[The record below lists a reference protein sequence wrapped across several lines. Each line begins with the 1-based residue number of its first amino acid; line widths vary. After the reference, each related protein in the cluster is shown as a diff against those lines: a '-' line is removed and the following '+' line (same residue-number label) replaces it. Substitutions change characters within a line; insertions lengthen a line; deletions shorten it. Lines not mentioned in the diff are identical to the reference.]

1 MQMVRVNITVRL
13 KDPKEALAFMNF
25 SKRYT
30 EADFQNGLTIGHIS
44 TLYGLDD
51 SMGYGE
57 IVAFALDDIKDD
69 LVEYRENGDI
79 ETIVD
84 VEYN

>member
-13 KDPKEALAFMNF
+13 KDPKEALAFMRF
-25 SKRYT
+25 SNRYT
-30 EADFQNGLTIGHIS
+30 EADFQDGITIGHIS

-51 SMGYGE
+51 SMTYEE
-57 IVAFALDDIKDD
+57 IVAFSLDDIKDD
-69 LVEYRENGDI
+69 LVEYREKGNI
-79 ETIVD
+79 ETLVD

>member
-1 MQMVRVNITVRL
+1 MKMVRVNITVRL
-13 KDPKEALAFMNF
+13 KDPKEALAFMRF

-51 SMGYGE
+51 SMTYGE
-57 IVAFALDDIKDD
+57 IVAFALDDAKDD
-69 LVEYRENGDI
+69 LAEYREKGDI
-79 ETIVD
+79 ETLVD

>member
-13 KDPKEALAFMNF
+13 KDPKEALAFMRF
-25 SKRYT
+25 YKRYT

-51 SMGYGE
+51 SMTYGE
-57 IVAFALDDIKDD
+57 IVAFAIDDIKDD

-79 ETIVD
+79 ETLVD

>member
-13 KDPKEALAFMNF
+13 KDPKEALAFMGF
-25 SKRYT
+25 SNRYT
-30 EADFQNGLTIGHIS
+30 EADFQDGITIGHIS

-51 SMGYGE
+51 SMTYGE
-57 IVAFALDDIKDD
+57 IIAFSLDDIKDD
-69 LVEYRENGDI
+69 LVEYREKGNI
-79 ETIVD
+79 ETLVD

>member
-1 MQMVRVNITVRL
+1 MQMVRVSITVRL
-13 KDPKEALAFMNF
+13 KDPKEALAFMGF

-30 EADFQNGLTIGHIS
+30 EADFQDGITIGYIS

-51 SMGYGE
+51 SMTYGE
-57 IVAFALDDIKDD
+57 IVVFAMDDIKDD
-69 LVEYRENGDI
+69 LVGYREKGNI
-79 ETIVD
+79 ETLVD

>member
-13 KDPKEALAFMNF
+13 KDPKEALAFMGF
-25 SKRYT
+25 SNRYT
-30 EADFQNGLTIGHIS
+30 EADFQDGITIGHIS

-51 SMGYGE
+51 SMTYGE
-57 IVAFALDDIKDD
+57 IVAFSLDDIKDD
-69 LVEYRENGDI
+69 LVEYREKGNI
-79 ETIVD
+79 ETLVD